1 MAMVVGYVCVS
12 TVLLVLFWPEAI
24 RFAGRSGETEPDRV
38 ASYAAMRDPG
48 AMVITA
54 RDTGL
59 LPEGFQA
66 PALFPTGFRLLHGC
80 YLPAKTRLLQRAD
93 GLGLPLTFQDFLPWG
108 GSQLQQELP
117 LIEVTPGQRSGL
129 VAPPAAFSR
138 DRRYDETKCWA
149 FSTFFCP

>member
-1 MAMVVGYVCVS
+1 MAWRSRPRAGVLYALAAHQYCRGDDTVPLVPGAIRGQRGWMAMVVGYVCVS

-66 PALFPTGFRLLHGC
+66 PALFPTGFRLL
-80 YLPAKTRLLQRAD
+80 LQ
-93 GLGLPLTFQDFLPWG
+93 
-108 GSQLQQELP
+108 
-117 LIEVTPGQRSGL
+117 
-129 VAPPAAFSR
+129 AF
-138 DRRYDETKCWA
+138 T
-149 FSTFFCP
+149 

>member
-1 MAMVVGYVCVS
+1 LALARVLNSQSHRTFAPVVPMQW
-12 TVLLVLFWPEAI
+12 LLTHSL
-24 RFAGRSGETEPDRV
+24 SGDAQAV
-38 ASYAAMRDPG
+38 VRDW
-48 AMVITA
+48 V
-54 RDTGL
+54 
-59 LPEGFQA
+59 
-66 PALFPTGFRLLHGC
+66 HGC